1 MLCCAGQLDEAR
13 RYSERFLQLAGAS
26 GDPTGGGPLREQAGR
41 LLVQVYV
48 RLAELPARRPGALE
62 LLHRAHD
69 TAAHCKTHTVVHT
82 HTATHCKTHTVVYT
96 HTVGRTLWYTHT
108 AAHCKTH
115 TVVYTH
121 RRTL

>member
-69 TAAHCKTHTVVHT
+69 TAAHCNTHCGTHTPP
-82 HTATHCKTHTVVYT
+82 HTVR
-96 HTVGRTLWYTHT
+96 RTLWCTHI
-108 AAHCKTH
+108 
-115 TVVYTH
+115 
-121 RRTL
+121 L